1 MASHSPV
8 SFPRAVLCVSGV
20 QWAIRRLVDL
30 VAGFSLR
37 LNTQRAYSSRQR
49 TYDTLC
55 RSIGIDPEVPITE
68 RRLCA
73 VCILFAQ
80 SHRITTLSGFVSAV
94 NQFVLGL
101 GHPPL
106 PRGALYDRVRAGLAN
121 WYGDTNFHEPSK
133 AITSE
138 ALFTIHPHL
147 DLTSFTDARDWC
159 ASLFAFYGLLRIKE
173 YTCSGLLRQQVTVAQ
188 WGINLTLPF
197 SKTSLIPTSVAIIR
211 RDDALCPVAAFYAYT
226 ACVPS
231 QLRQPDLP
239 FFLHSSSSATPLSDV
254 TFTRSVRRWIRD
266 HLREPPDDYSGH
278 SFRRGG
284 ATAMQLAGVP
294 ESTIAA
300 HGRWKSL
307 AYRTYFDVQ
316 HSLELRLSATAP
328 LRLHGSARNRPY
340 ELLPRLPPPP

>member
-1 MASHSPV
+1 VEGYSSL
-8 SFPRAVLCVSGV
+8 SLLGAVFCVSGV
-20 QWAIRRLVDL
+20 QQAIRRLVDL

-37 LNTQRAYSSRQR
+37 LNTQRTYTSRQR
-49 TYDTLC
+49 NYLTLC
-55 RSIGIDPEVPITE
+55 RSIGIDPEVPISE

-73 VCILFAQ
+73 VCILFTQ
-80 SHRITTLSGFVSAV
+80 SHRITTLPGFVSAV
-94 NQFVLGL
+94 NHYVLSL

-106 PRGALYDRVRAGLAN
+106 PRGPLYDRVRAGLAN

-133 AITSE
+133 AITSQS
-138 ALFTIHPHL
+138 LITIHPHL

-173 YTCSGLLRQQVTVAQ
+173 YTCAGLHTQQVTVAR
-188 WGINLTLPF
+188 WGVNLTIPF

-211 RDDALCPVAAFYAYT
+211 RDDTLCPVAAYFAYT
-226 ACVPS
+226 SLVPPR
-231 QLRQPDLP
+231 LREPGLP
-239 FFLHSSSSATPLSDV
+239 FFLHSTSSATPLSDV
-254 TFTRSVRRWIRD
+254 TFTRSVRRWVHD

-328 LRLHGSARNRPY
+328 LRIQDTARNRLY
-340 ELLPRLPPPP
+340 EILPRLPPPP